1 LSRRYDVGQIVYVL
15 SRKEQRVYPVLIIEE
30 MVRRSLEGVS
40 TSYMVRLPDKK
51 RTEVPL
57 ESVTDSPHTSPD
69 ELRDLLIKA
78 ASESISEMIDHAV
91 QLGRTLQPTQ
101 QQQDFA
107 AEVESPADQQGE
119 FIVVD
124 LPDGTKAR
132 ARVS

>member
-1 LSRRYDVGQIVYVL
+1 MSRRYDVGQVVYVL

-57 ESVTDSPHTSPD
+57 ESVTDTPHTSPD
-69 ELRDLLIKA
+69 ELRDLLIKT
-78 ASESISEMIDHAV
+78 ASESISAMIDDAV
-91 QLGRTLQPTQ
+91 QMGRALQPQ
-101 QQQDFA
+101 QQELLPEEA
-107 AEVESPADQQGE
+107 PGADQQGE